1 MRRTGARL
9 GTALLAA
16 LCCAAVV
23 MAAEPASIVDAAQQG
38 DRAAVESLLRKGV
51 NVNTADG
58 DGATALHYAAWRG
71 DAALADALLAHGA
84 DVKATTTIG
93 GYTPLDLAAQVG
105 SGAVV
110 KLLIQ
115 HGADV
120 NAATKTG
127 TTPLML
133 AAGAGDVA
141 SVEALLAAGARPN
154 VAETEFGQ
162 TPLMFAVDRDRAPVV
177 ALLLKHG
184 ADPNA
189 STKVVDLAAYSKNGI
204 NPDGRNLPA
213 LGRELDAQ
221 KAGKGKVRTAKGV
234 PGVDRPYFQ
243 NELVGSRGGMTP
255 LLFAVRDGYADI
267 AKMLLDA
274 GVNVNQL
281 KGGDHSSALLV
292 ATVNGQF
299 DLGKMLIDRGAD
311 VNLANDANVTPLFA
325 TINLQW
331 HPRSYYPQP
340 QAYLHQQ
347 INYLQYMKLLLDKGA
362 KPNVRLKRG
371 VWFFA
376 FNSDQSSID
385 MTGATPFWRA
395 AYGADVDAMKLLVQY
410 GADPTL
416 GTLKPPTRRFGP
428 ATAAAKADPSGMP
441 EVPVGGPD
449 VTPLLAASGEAY
461 GWSFTANSHRVSPA
475 GMLPAVKY
483 LVDVL
488 HADVNQR
495 DADGNTPLHNA
506 ASRGDNEMIMYLVS
520 KGADVTAMN
529 RNGQSVAD
537 MANGPYQRTQPFP
550 QTVALLRKLGAKIV
564 HECVTCK

>member
-1 MRRTGARL
+1 MMRNL
-9 GTALLAA
+9 SMALMAVA
-16 LCCAAVV
+16 CCAALAVADV
-23 MAAEPASIVDAAQQG
+23 PTSIVEAAQQG
-38 DRAAVESLLRKGV
+38 DRATVESLLGQGA
-51 NVNTADG
+51 NVNATDG

-71 DAALADALLAHGA
+71 DAALAETLLAHGA
-84 DVKATTTIG
+84 NVHATTTLG
-93 GYTPLDLAAQVG
+93 GYTALDLAAQVG
-105 SGAVV
+105 SGPIVA
-110 KLLIQ
+110 LLIR
-115 HGADV
+115 HGANP

-141 SVEALLAAGARPN
+141 GVEALLTAGADPN
-154 VAETEFGQ
+154 ATETEFGQ
-162 TPLMFAVDRDRAPVV
+162 TPLMFAVDRDRLAVV
-177 ALLLKHG
+177 QVLLKHG
-184 ADPNA
+184 ADRNA
-189 STKVVDLAAYSKNGI
+189 ATTVTDLAAYSKDGVD
-204 NPDGRNLPA
+204 PDGRNLPA
-213 LGRELDAQ
+213 LGRELEAEQ
-221 KAGKGKVRTAKGV
+221 GGTARPKKAKPAV

-255 LLFAVRDGYADI
+255 LLFAVRQGYADI
-267 AKMLLDA
+267 TKVLLDA
-274 GVNVNQL
+274 GVDVNQL

-292 ATVNGQF
+292 ATVNGHF
-299 DLGKMLIDRGAD
+299 DLGKTLIARGAD
-311 VNLANDANVTPLFA
+311 VNLANDANVTPLYA

-347 INYLQYMKLLLDKGA
+347 ITYLDYMKLLLDKGA
-362 KPNVRLKRG
+362 RPNVRLTRG

-385 MTGATPFWRA
+385 ATGATPFWRA
-395 AYGADVDAMKLLVQY
+395 AYGADVDAMKLLIQY

-416 GTLKPPTRRFGP
+416 GTLKPPTRRFG
-428 ATAAAKADPSGMP
+428 AKGAAKADPSGLA

-449 VTPLLAASGEAY
+449 VSPLLAATGEAY
-461 GWSFTANSHRVSPA
+461 GWSFTANSHRYSPA

-483 LVDVL
+483 LVEVL

-520 KGADVTAMN
+520 KGADVAAMN

-550 QTVALLRKLGAKIV
+550 QTVALLRKLGARIV